1 MNRDE
6 SKAAADVML
15 AYASGKPIQIR
26 RRIGPRLG
34 LRQALE
40 KWRDVYTSPSWS
52 WEGFEYRIKPE
63 PREVWLAI
71 SSNTGMVISAISALP
86 AEGTTYEGYPYRRF
100 VEDLEGSQYD

>member
-6 SKAAADVML
+6 SKAAANVML

-26 RRIGPRLG
+26 RRSTPQRAI
-34 LRQALE
+34 E
-40 KWRDVYTSPSWS
+40 KWQDVYTSPSWS

>member
-1 MNRDE
+1 MNRDDSE
-6 SKAAADVML
+6 AAANVML

-26 RRIGPRLG
+26 RRRSNSPPP
-34 LRQALE
+34 QALE
-40 KWRDVYTSPSWS
+40 KWQDVYTSPSWS

-86 AEGTTYEGYPYRRF
+86 AEGTAYEGYPYRRF